1 MSEVDKR
8 SGMLRIDMSK
18 PQQISAGAASYIEK
32 SEEELELM
40 AKKAEKCLHDLEELA
55 REDESLKQDS
65 GTLPDLGPLA
75 EETAS
80 LLGLTPE
87 ALAELT
93 FQDVCARVRH
103 VLRMSRKAKEIVKIR
118 REKVYTQTLTRVVW
132 PKNRGPRNQ
141 LEGLFGGFKK

>member
-1 MSEVDKR
+1 MSNGTDR

-18 PQQISAGAASYIEK
+18 PQQISAGAASYVER

-40 AKKAEKCLHDLEELA
+40 AKKAEKCLRDLEELA
-55 REDESLKQDS
+55 KEDESLKQEG

-80 LLGLTPE
+80 LLGLTP
-87 ALAELT
+87 AGFSELS

-118 REKVYTQTLTRVVW
+118 REKLYTQTLTRVVW
-132 PKNRGPRNQ
+132 PVNRGPRTQ
-141 LEGLFGGFKK
+141 LEGLFGGKK